1 MDQLLEFFK
10 EMSPLQRVM
19 LAGAVIIGWP
29 VVRDNL
35 FKSTPAVVDVDDDE
49 EEEIIEPFND
59 QEAMESYWFLLYQ
72 ACTALE
78 DEQAAEEV
86 RQKLVDISKHI
97 F

>member
-10 EMSPLQRVM
+10 EMSPLQLVM

-35 FKSTPAVVDVDDDE
+35 FKSTPAVVDE

>member
-10 EMSPLQRVM
+10 EMSPLQLVM

-35 FKSTPAVVDVDDDE
+35 FKSTPTVVDVDDDE

-59 QEAMESYWFLLYQ
+59 QEAWKATGSYFIKHVLLW
-72 ACTALE
+72 
-78 DEQAAEEV
+78 
-86 RQKLVDISKHI
+86 R
-97 F
+97 